1 MIKFDI
7 SNAYDKSMDFNQL
20 RAFVTVAHEG
30 NLTRAAEKLHL
41 TQPAVSLQIKSLQ
54 QTLGVQLLA
63 RKPSGMALTNDGARL
78 LPLAERVLAS
88 IADLKQAAAAL
99 HSTLSGN
106 LAIGTIL
113 DPEFT
118 RLGAFLKLLVE
129 TFPQL
134 STELQHGMSGWVL
147 QQVRN
152 GHLDM
157 GYYLGDPGKEF
168 HYQTLTTFTY
178 CVVAPRGWRSRVIG
192 RDWPE
197 LASLPWVWTPP
208 ESAHNRM
215 LSKVFGQHKVN
226 PNKVALVDQEPSILD
241 LVMSGVGL
249 SLVRESTALK
259 EAHVHGLVIAD
270 RVSLVA
276 ELTFLCLARRRN
288 EPAIVAV
295 FNLLKG
301 LWGH

>member
-1 MIKFDI
+1 
-7 SNAYDKSMDFNQL
+7 MDFNQL
-20 RAFVTVAHEG
+20 RAFVTVAQEG

-41 TQPAVSLQIKSLQ
+41 TQPAVSLQIKALQRALDLSLF
-54 QTLGVQLLA
+54 TRHA
-63 RKPSGMALTNDGARL
+63 SGMALTSDGARL
-78 LPLAERVLAS
+78 LPLAERVLTNV
-88 IADLKQAAAAL
+88 ADLRQAAAAL
-99 HSTLSGN
+99 HSTLSGK
-106 LAIGTIL
+106 LSIGTIL

-129 TFPQL
+129 TYPQL
-134 STELQHGMSGWVL
+134 STELQHGMSGSVL
-147 QQVRN
+147 HQVRS
-152 GHLDM
+152 GRLDM

-168 HYQTLTTFTY
+168 HCQTLTSFTY

-215 LSKVFGQHKVN
+215 LTKVFGQYKIT
-226 PNKVALVDQEPSILD
+226 PNQVALVDQEPSMLD

-259 EAHVHGLVIAD
+259 EAHLHGLVIAD

-276 ELTFLCLARRRN
+276 ELTFVCLARRSK
-288 EPAIVAV
+288 EPALTAV
-295 FNLLKG
+295 FKLMKD

>member
-1 MIKFDI
+1 MEF
-7 SNAYDKSMDFNQL
+7 SQL

-54 QTLGVQLLA
+54 HALDLKLFSRT
-63 RKPSGMALTNDGARL
+63 PSGMALSTDGARL

-88 IADLKQAAAAL
+88 ISDLRQAAVAL
-99 HSTLSGN
+99 HSTISGN

-134 STELQHGMSGWVL
+134 STELQHGMSGRVL
-147 QQVRN
+147 QQIRT
-152 GHLDM
+152 GQLDV
-157 GYYLGDPGKEF
+157 GYGLGIPGKEF
-168 HYQTLTTFTY
+168 HCETLTTFSY
-178 CVVAPRGWRSRVIG
+178 SVVAPRGWRSRVIG
-192 RDWPE
+192 RDWAE
-197 LASLPWVWTPP
+197 LAQLPWVWTPP

-215 LSKVFGQHKVN
+215 LTKVFAQYKVS
-226 PNKVALVDQEPSILD
+226 PHKVALVDQEPSMLD
-241 LVMSGVGL
+241 LVKSGVGL
-249 SLVRESTALK
+249 SLVRDSTALR

-270 RVSLVA
+270 RVSLVT
-276 ELTFLCLARRRN
+276 ELTFICLARRRH
-288 EPAIVAV
+288 EPAIAAV
-295 FNLLKG
+295 FPLLKTV
-301 LWGH
+301 WGS